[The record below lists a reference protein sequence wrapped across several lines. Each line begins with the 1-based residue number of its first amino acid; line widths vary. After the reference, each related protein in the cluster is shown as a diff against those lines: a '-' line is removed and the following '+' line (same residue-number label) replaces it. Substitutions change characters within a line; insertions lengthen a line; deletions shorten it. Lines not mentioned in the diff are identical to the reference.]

1 MEMGDNV
8 ENKTDILIYQLEDGK
23 TKIDVRLENETVW
36 MTQKAIAELY
46 QTTPQ
51 NITLHIKNIYEEGE
65 LEENS
70 TCKNYLQVQTE
81 GNRTVQRNSRHYNLE
96 MIIAVGYRV
105 RSSRGTQFR
114 RWATERLN
122 EYLVKGFTMDD
133 ERLKGMRNIGDDYFD
148 ELLERIRDI
157 RASEKR
163 FYKKITD
170 IYALSID
177 YDGKSEEA
185 KKFFATVQNKLHFAI
200 HGHTAAELIEQRAD
214 ASKDNMGLTTWKG
227 DKVRKGDITVAK
239 NYLTEKE
246 IKSLNRIVT
255 MYLDYAEDQA
265 ERRNPMHMKDW
276 EEKLNAFLKFN
287 ERDILTGAGS
297 ISHEVAKEL
306 AEKEYEEF
314 NQKRLNAPKKDD
326 FDMYLEEHEWTHKK

>member
-1 MEMGDNV
+1 
-8 ENKTDILIYQLEDGK
+8 
-23 TKIDVRLENETVW
+23 

-297 ISHEVAKEL
+297 LSHEVAKEL

>member
-1 MEMGDNV
+1 MGDNV

-114 RWATERLN
+114 RWAIERLN

-306 AEKEYEEF
+306 AEKEYEKF
-314 NQKRLNAPKKDD
+314 NQKRLNAPEKDD
-326 FDMYLEEHEWTHKK
+326 FDVYLEEHEWTHKK

>member
-1 MEMGDNV
+1 MGDNV

-214 ASKDNMGLTTWKG
+214 ASKDNMGLTTWRG

-287 ERDILTGAGS
+287 ERDILAGAGS

-306 AEKEYEEF
+306 AEKEYEKF
-314 NQKRLNAPKKDD
+314 NQKRLNAPEKDD
-326 FDMYLEEHEWTHKK
+326 FDVYLEEHEWTHKK